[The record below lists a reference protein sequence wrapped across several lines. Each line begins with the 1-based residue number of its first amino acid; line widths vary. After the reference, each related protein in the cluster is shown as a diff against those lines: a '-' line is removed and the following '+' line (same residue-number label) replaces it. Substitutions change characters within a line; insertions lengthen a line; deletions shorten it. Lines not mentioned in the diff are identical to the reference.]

1 MRPARLPPGLRRK
14 RGPAPV
20 VIPDVDRGRGP
31 EEQLAPFAMLCLA
44 FGKRQDVVA
53 SGVFEDFVGHHLSWR
68 TDAPGSAQLTSL
80 LSSPEVAP
88 SHGWIVPI
96 GSVEGAV
103 EAGWGLERSLTDEGS
118 GWLVNR
124 HVLQLRTTTGSAAP
138 GPGLCRMVLVRGA
151 AEAVGALARPVGA
164 WWGALEGWPGFRGA
178 ALYEDTE
185 GLKSNI
191 ALEVAWLDAGADL
204 QAVEEAAERVLGPS
218 TERLLLTRW
227 HFRVSALHP
236 TPQGDRSTIESTG
249 R

>member
-1 MRPARLPPGLRRK
+1 
-14 RGPAPV
+14 
-20 VIPDVDRGRGP
+20 
-31 EEQLAPFAMLCLA
+31 MLCLA

-53 SGVFEDFVGHHLSWR
+53 SGVFEDFVRHHLSWR

-88 SHGWIVPI
+88 SHAWVVPI
-96 GSVEGAV
+96 GSTEGAV

-124 HVLQLRTTTGSAAP
+124 HALQLRTTTGYPTP
-138 GPGLCRMVLVRGA
+138 GPGLCRMVLLRGP
-151 AEAVGALARPVGA
+151 AEAVGALARPVGE
-164 WWGALEGWPGFRGA
+164 WWAALEGWPGFRGA

-191 ALEVAWLDAGADL
+191 ALEMAWLESGADL
-204 QAVEEAAERVLGPS
+204 HALEEAAERVLAPA
-218 TERLLLTRW
+218 TERLLPTRW

-236 TPQGDRSTIESTG
+236 AAEGDRSTIELTP